1 MDIKGELTKNQIR
14 RHAEKAADPTFFV
27 HWGFGRTSLCSSVA
41 LLGWGIPWYPRIQNL
56 VKMWLRR
63 DSNPCTQEKEP
74 WSKKWIEMQQHSPVR
89 YRLDHLGQL
98 LVMVV
103 LVVCIRAHWVIHTP
117 VSVHCST
124 GLGYTQGYR
133 GIPQPSGAMG
143 AKSRVCPEA
152 PWAEKLDRVRCVMR
166 SVC

>member
-1 MDIKGELTKNQIR
+1 
-14 RHAEKAADPTFFV
+14 
-27 HWGFGRTSLCSSVA
+27 
-41 LLGWGIPWYPRIQNL
+41 
-56 VKMWLRR
+56 
-63 DSNPCTQEKEP
+63 
-74 WSKKWIEMQQHSPVR
+74 MQQHSPVR

-143 AKSRVCPEA
+143 AKSRARPVA
-152 PWAEKLDRVRCVMR
+152 HWAEKLDRVEKGHWGKRCRGTFVTNGGQ
-166 SVC
+166 SYL